1 MAKEGLSA
9 AFYKVNLHCPECAEK
24 IKRPLL
30 KTQGVRAVDV
40 NFEKSEVKVVGVID
54 SKKIHQRIERLS
66 KRKVELLKVEANF
79 KHTVVVEKVVKE
91 TKEPVVFNH
100 TVKAHLHCD
109 QCEADLRR
117 KLLRHKGIYNVKSDM
132 KAQTLAIEGTIEA
145 EKLVKHIRE
154 KLHKHAEIVKGKE
167 IKKEEKKIEE
177 TKTVTKVEETK
188 TATKVIGIEEVKEVQ
203 EKLKAS
209 NTPYIIHYVYAPQ
222 WFSDE
227 DPNAC
232 SIM

>member
-1 MAKEGLSA
+1 MAKGVSA
-9 AFYKVNLHCPECAEK
+9 AFYKLNLHCPDCALK
-24 IKRPLL
+24 IKSPLL
-30 KTQGVRAVDV
+30 KIQGVRTVDV
-40 NFEKSEVKVVGVID
+40 NFEKSEVKVVGAFD
-54 SKKIHQRIERLS
+54 SKKIHQRIEKLS
-66 KRKVELLKVEANF
+66 KRKVEFLKVEENF
-79 KHTVVVEKVVKE
+79 KHTVVVEKLVKE
-91 TKEPVVFNH
+91 TKQAVVFTH

-132 KAQTLAIEGTIEA
+132 KAQTLAVEGTIEG
-145 EKLVKHIRE
+145 EKLVKHIRH
-154 KLHKHAEIVKGKE
+154 KFHKHAELVTVKE
-167 IKKEEKKIEE
+167 VNKEEK
-177 TKTVTKVEETK
+177 TVEMKKVEETK
-188 TATKVIGIEEVKEVQ
+188 TTKKIIDVEQVKEVQ
-203 EKLKAS
+203 QKLIAT